1 MVPVEIGMTTLRTSA
16 YDDQQNEEQLR
27 LNLDLIDEVRETA
40 EARMKRYQEKMAR
53 HYNSKV
59 KPRQLS
65 VGDLVLRKV
74 TLATINPAEG
84 KLGPNWEGPYKVIEI
99 RRPGTYHL
107 EDMSGRRLPTPVERR
122 TPQEILSLKRDQPC
136 KNNK

>member
-1 MVPVEIGMTTLRTSA
+1 
-16 YDDQQNEEQLR
+16 
-27 LNLDLIDEVRETA
+27 
-40 EARMKRYQEKMAR
+40 MAR

-74 TLATINPAEG
+74 TLATKNPSED
-84 KLGPNWEGPYKVIEI
+84 KLGPNWEGPYKVIEV

-107 EDMSGRRLPTPVERR
+107 ENMNGR
-122 TPQEILSLKRDQPC
+122 QLSHPWNAEHLKKYYP
-136 KNNK
+136 

>member
-1 MVPVEIGMTTLRTSA
+1 MTFGSEAVVPVEIGLTTLRTSA
-16 YDDQQNEEQLR
+16 YDEQQNEEQLR

-40 EARMKRYQEKMAR
+40 EARRKRYQEKMVR

-65 VGDLVLRKV
+65 IGDLVLRKV
-74 TLATINPAEG
+74 TLATKNPSEG

-107 EDMSGRRLPTPVERR
+107 EDMSERRLPHPWNAEH
-122 TPQEILSLKRDQPC
+122 LKKYYP
-136 KNNK
+136 

>member
-1 MVPVEIGMTTLRTSA
+1 MTFGSEAVVPVEIGLTTLRTST
-16 YDDQQNEEQLR
+16 YDEQQNEEQLR

-40 EARMKRYQEKMAR
+40 EAKMKRYQEKMAR

-74 TLATINPAEG
+74 TLATKNPSEG
-84 KLGPNWEGPYKVIEI
+84 KLGPNWEGPYKVIEE

-107 EDMSGRRLPTPVERR
+107 EDMNGRRLSHPWNAEH
-122 TPQEILSLKRDQPC
+122 LKKYYP
-136 KNNK
+136 

>member
-1 MVPVEIGMTTLRTSA
+1 MTFGSEAVVPVEIGMTTLRTSA

-40 EARMKRYQEKMAR
+40 EAKMKRYQEKMAR

-65 VGDLVLRKV
+65 VGDLVLWKV
-74 TLATINPAEG
+74 TLATKNPSEG
-84 KLGPNWEGPYKVIEI
+84 KLGPNWEGPYKVIEM

-107 EDMSGRRLPTPVERR
+107 EDMDGRQLPHPWNAEHLRKYY
-122 TPQEILSLKRDQPC
+122 P
-136 KNNK
+136 

>member
-1 MVPVEIGMTTLRTSA
+1 MFGSKAVVPVEIGMTTLRTSA

-40 EARMKRYQEKMAR
+40 ETRMKRYQEKMAR

-59 KPRQLS
+59 KPKQLS
-65 VGDLVLRKV
+65 VGDLILRKV
-74 TLATINPAEG
+74 TLATKNPSEG

-99 RRPGTYHL
+99 RRPGTCHL
-107 EDMSGRRLPTPVERR
+107 EDMDGRRLPHPWNAEHLRKYY
-122 TPQEILSLKRDQPC
+122 P
-136 KNNK
+136 